1 LLVFGGS
8 LGAQAI
14 NDWVWGSLTALLARY
29 QVVHIVGAGN
39 INTSIGLEQ
48 RAGQTTGPIQN
59 SSVPH
64 YCQKEFL
71 QAEFGDVLA
80 AADLVLS
87 RAGANSIYELL
98 LMRKPHILVP
108 LTARASRGDQIIN
121 ARIFESKG
129 MSQVVDEDRLT
140 STDIVQVI
148 EKTIENQS
156 RQLAAIANFEI
167 IDSVS
172 VITELLE
179 RTRR

>member
-1 LLVFGGS
+1 MTEGLDQTPASEQKG
-8 LGAQAI
+8 
-14 NDWVWGSLTALLARY
+14 LAP
-29 QVVHIVGAGN
+29 N
-39 INTSIGLEQ
+39 
-48 RAGQTTGPIQN
+48 
-59 SSVPH
+59 

-80 AADLVLS
+80 AAELVLS

-129 MSQVVDEDRLT
+129 MSIVVNEDNLG
-140 STDIVQVI
+140 STDIVQVC
-148 EKTIENQS
+148 ENAIKNQAS
-156 RQLAAIANFEI
+156 QLAAIADFEI
-167 IDSVS
+167 IDAVS

-179 RTRR
+179 RTSR

>member
-1 LLVFGGS
+1 
-8 LGAQAI
+8 
-14 NDWVWGSLTALLARY
+14 
-29 QVVHIVGAGN
+29 
-39 INTSIGLEQ
+39 
-48 RAGQTTGPIQN
+48 
-59 SSVPH
+59 
-64 YCQKEFL
+64 
-71 QAEFGDVLA
+71 
-80 AADLVLS
+80 
-87 RAGANSIYELL
+87 
-98 LMRKPHILVP
+98 MRKPHILVP

-156 RQLAAIANFEI
+156 RQLAAIADFEI